1 MGVLDNLEV
10 INIGQRQAGY
20 DPIRTRR
27 RKLAAGLAEQLN
39 LLTVVQAGEI
49 YRRTRIQKRQ
59 DLETD
64 EVVISRAQRSRSQ
77 V

>member
-10 INIGQRQAGY
+10 INSGQRQAGY
-20 DPIRTRR
+20 DSIRTRR

-39 LLTVVQAGEI
+39 LLTAVQAGET

-64 EVVISRAQRSRSQ
+64 EVVT
-77 V
+77 